1 MSSITR
7 LTLTAKQLQ
16 ESSTDVSMPFAVEG
30 VFNTFELKRMK
41 ELLKLTNVTEGV
53 ALTSGD
59 AQFGNR
65 GEDSARLAYET
76 SIPMT
81 NDFDWFYNKLDE
93 VVYHTNK
100 STYGFNLIGML
111 EPSIFLRYESNEKGK
126 YDFHMDL
133 GGDRPVCFRKL
144 SCTILVNDDYEGG
157 DLVFRGLP
165 QDDGQGN
172 KIIHYPK
179 TPGTIIFFPSFMY
192 HAVTPVTKGT
202 RYSIVTWIHGPTF
215 C

>member
-1 MSSITR
+1 MNTTAR
-7 LTLTAKQLQ
+7 LTLASKNLH
-16 ESSTDVSMPFAVEG
+16 ENSSDVSMPFAVEG
-30 VFNTFELKRMK
+30 AFNTFELKRMK
-41 ELLKLTNVTEGV
+41 ELLKVTNVTEGV

-76 SIPMT
+76 VIPMT

-93 VVYHTNK
+93 IVFQTNK
-100 STYGFNLIGML
+100 NTYNLDLIGML
-111 EPSIFLRYESNEKGK
+111 EPSIFLRYESDEKGK

-133 GGDRPVCFRKL
+133 GSDQPVCFRKL

-165 QDDGQGN
+165 EDDGQGN
-172 KIIHYPK
+172 KIVHYPK

-192 HAVTPVTKGT
+192 HAVKPVTKGT

-215 C
+215 R